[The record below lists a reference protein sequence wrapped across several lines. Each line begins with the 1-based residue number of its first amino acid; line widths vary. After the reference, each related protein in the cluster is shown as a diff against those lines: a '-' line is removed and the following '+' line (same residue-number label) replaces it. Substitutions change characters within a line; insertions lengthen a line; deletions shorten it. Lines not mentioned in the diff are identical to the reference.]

1 VTVQDPNVVDAN
13 RNEQAI
19 GLAVSHPAQDVT
31 VVSVSGEIDML
42 SAPALRTCVTTNL
55 VDGGTVVLDL
65 TGVSFLGSA
74 GLAVLVE
81 AAQQS
86 RTRAIAFSVVAAD
99 RAVTRPIV
107 ATGLGE
113 VFDVHPSLE
122 VALA

>member
-31 VVSVSGEIDML
+31 VVSVSGEIDMV
-42 SAPALRTCVTTNL
+42 SAPALRGYVTANL
-55 VDGGTVVLDL
+55 VDGGTLVLDL

-86 RTRAIAFSVVAAD
+86 RARTIEFSVVAAD
-99 RAVTRPIV
+99 RAVSRPIV

-113 VFDVHPSLE
+113 VFAVHPSLE
-122 VALA
+122 AALG

>member
-1 VTVQDPNVVDAN
+1 VTVQDPNVVDAS

-19 GLAVSHPAQDVT
+19 GLAVSHPTQDVT
-31 VVSVSGEIDML
+31 VVSVSGEIDMV

-55 VDGGTVVLDL
+55 VDEGTFVLDL
-65 TGVSFLGSA
+65 SGVSFLGSA

-81 AAQQS
+81 AAQES
-86 RTRAIAFSVVAAD
+86 RAKAVAFRVVASD

-113 VFDVHPSLE
+113 VFDVHASLDE
-122 VALA
+122 ALG

>member
-1 VTVQDPNVVDAN
+1 VTVQDPNVVDAS

-19 GLAVSHPAQDVT
+19 GLAVSRPAQDVT

-42 SAPALRTCVTTNL
+42 SAPALRTYVTTNL
-55 VDGGTVVLDL
+55 GDSGTFLLDL
-65 TGVSFLGSA
+65 SGVSFLGSA

-81 AAQQS
+81 AAQES
-86 RTRAIAFSVVAAD
+86 RTRAVTFGVVAAD

-113 VFDVHPSLE
+113 VFDVHASLDE
-122 VALA
+122 ALG

>member
-1 VTVQDPNVVDAN
+1 MTVQDPNVVDAS
-13 RNEQAI
+13 RNEQVI
-19 GLAVSHPAQDVT
+19 GLAASHPAQDVT

-42 SAPALRTCVTTNL
+42 SAPALRTYVSSNL
-55 VDGGTVVLDL
+55 VDNGTLVLDL

-81 AAQQS
+81 AAQES

-113 VFDVHPSLE
+113 VFNVHRSLDE
-122 VALA
+122 ALG

>member
-1 VTVQDPNVVDAN
+1 VTVQDPNVVDAS

-42 SAPALRTCVTTNL
+42 SAPALRTYVTTNL
-55 VDGGTVVLDL
+55 GDSGTFLLDL
-65 TGVSFLGSA
+65 SGVSFLGSA

-81 AAQQS
+81 AAQES
-86 RTRAIAFSVVAAD
+86 RARAVTFGVVAAD

-113 VFDVHPSLE
+113 VFDVHASLDE
-122 VALA
+122 ALG

>member
-19 GLAVSHPAQDVT
+19 GLAVSKPAQDVT

-42 SAPALRTCVTTNL
+42 SAPALRTYVATNL
-55 VDGGTVVLDL
+55 VDDGTFVLDL
-65 TGVSFLGSA
+65 SGVTFLGSA

-81 AAQQS
+81 AAQES
-86 RTRAIAFSVVAAD
+86 RTRAIAFRVVAAD

-113 VFDVHPSLE
+113 VFAVHKTLDE
-122 VALA
+122 AIG